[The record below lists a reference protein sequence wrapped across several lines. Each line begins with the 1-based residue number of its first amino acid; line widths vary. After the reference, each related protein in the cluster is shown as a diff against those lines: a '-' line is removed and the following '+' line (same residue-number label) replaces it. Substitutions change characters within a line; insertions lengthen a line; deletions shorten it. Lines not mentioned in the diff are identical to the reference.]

1 MAKGDPLPSPLDYYN
16 AGDYL
21 GRRVSIVINW
31 NTTTRALISAIV
43 HRDTGCLY
51 NKIILDNPSDAQ
63 KAKPLALPVDGAGD
77 RTYTSTQLSAQNLN
91 TIDDILTVQI
101 TASP

>member
-1 MAKGDPLPSPLDYYN
+1 MAKGDPLPSPLNYYKS
-16 AGDYL
+16 GDYL
-21 GRRVSIVINW
+21 GRQVWIIINW

-51 NKIILDNPSDAQ
+51 NKIILDNPNDAQ
-63 KAKPLALPVDGAGD
+63 KAKPLVLPVDGAGD
-77 RTYTSTQLSAQNLN
+77 KTFSAAQMSAQGLN
-91 TIDDILTVQI
+91 TIDDIITVQV